1 MVRTKRTTKRS
12 NKMTNKKMNKTRRNI
27 GGGPDDEKKGKRSR
41 SRSRSRSV
49 EIKRQKSTIVQD
61 AKKYI
66 DSIGR
71 KKRMT
76 DEEKTIDV
84 VITLFDED
92 HNVFNIM
99 KNRAN
104 NEKDK
109 DKTEKL
115 ESLFNDGPSDN
126 EDKIKPIIKDLYDN
140 SNLFEIVKHFYE
152 QELSDHKK
160 AENDKKHSIYTSRE
174 AEYIKKNIVYLKY
187 IVGE

>member
-1 MVRTKRTTKRS
+1 MVRTKST
-12 NKMTNKKMNKTRRNI
+12 NKMTNKKMNKKMNKTRRNI
-27 GGGPDDEKKGKRSR
+27 GGGPDDKRGKRSR

-61 AKKYI
+61 AKNYI

-84 VITLFDED
+84 VITLLDED

-140 SNLFEIVKHFYE
+140 SNLFEIVKHFYD